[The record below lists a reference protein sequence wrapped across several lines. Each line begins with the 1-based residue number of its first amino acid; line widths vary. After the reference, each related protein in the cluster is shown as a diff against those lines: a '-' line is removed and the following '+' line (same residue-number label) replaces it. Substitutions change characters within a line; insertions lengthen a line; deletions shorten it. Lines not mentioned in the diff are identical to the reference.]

1 VQLIFI
7 SKQVSNMRKEFK
19 VEWDSELRLMNDLK
33 NTLLSHNLLIIR
45 YYFFSLHL
53 MVNHYKQLYYLN

>member
-1 VQLIFI
+1 
-7 SKQVSNMRKEFK
+7 MRKEFK